1 MLNYT
6 DLAAR
11 IVRDVTRHIPEFAMI
26 DPARIAVLA
35 AARCSG
41 TSTGNLAVCYGLRR
55 EIKPTFSIW
64 FYPGS
69 RSVFAVSQWFRHVAP
84 RVVLNGQDAAY
95 MIMLRLP
102 RLLKANP
109 LEILIHELYH
119 IHPNFDRTL
128 RPERHGKFF
137 DSEVRRMMA
146 HYLRRRG
153 ETDLAERAQMRL
165 PQILREHEGIIAD
178 GVPDSFKTP
187 LIELAEPPA
196 SYEEMLPRLYPGY
209 TLQRGYRIMPATLTA
224 DRHPR
229 KIDESHLVLR
239 HYSSR
244 GIVRIPHA
252 LARYSRR
259 GPGLSAG

>member
-6 DLAAR
+6 DLASR
-11 IVRDVTRHIPEFAMI
+11 IIRDVTRHVPEFATI
-26 DPARIAVLA
+26 DPGRVAVLA

-41 TSTGNLAVCYGLRR
+41 HSTGNLAVCYGLRR

-64 FYPGS
+64 FYPGT

-84 RVVLNGQDAAY
+84 RIVLRGQDASY

-119 IHPNFDRTL
+119 IHPNFDRTM
-128 RPERHGKFF
+128 RPERHGKAF
-137 DSEVRRMMA
+137 DAEVRRMMA

-153 ETDLAERAQMRL
+153 ETELAELAQARL
-165 PQILREHEGIIAD
+165 PQLMRDYGSLVAD
-178 GVPDSFKTP
+178 GLPDSFKTP
-187 LIELAEPPA
+187 LIEPAEPPS
-196 SYEEMLPRLYPGY
+196 SYAEALPRLYPGY
-209 TLQRGYRIMPATLTA
+209 TLQRGYRIMPAPLTA
-224 DRHPR
+224 ERHPR
-229 KIDESHLVLR
+229 RIDEGLIVQR

-244 GIVRIPHA
+244 GVIRVHPA
-252 LARYSRR
+252 LARYTRR
-259 GPGLSAG
+259 GPELSAG